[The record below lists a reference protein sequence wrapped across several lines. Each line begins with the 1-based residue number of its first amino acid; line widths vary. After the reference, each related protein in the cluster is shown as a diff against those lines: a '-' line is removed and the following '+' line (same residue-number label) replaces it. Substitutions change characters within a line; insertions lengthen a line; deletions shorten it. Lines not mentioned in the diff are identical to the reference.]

1 MPNIVGVMRDEI
13 IRLSRREIKKQTS
26 TLQKM
31 SAIYRR
37 DIAAL
42 KRQVATLERVS
53 KQTAKRLPAPIQAA
67 NPESPATR
75 MRFVAKG
82 FRSMRHRLGLS
93 AAQLGVL
100 LGVSEQSIYNWES
113 QTTTPRRIQ
122 LPLIARVRTMGKR
135 EALAMIDAK
144 TKPRK
149 STSRR

>member
-1 MPNIVGVMRDEI
+1 MPNIAGVMRDEI

-31 SAIYRR
+31 SVIYRR

-42 KRQVATLERVS
+42 KRQVATLERIS
-53 KQTAKRLPAPIQAA
+53 KQSAKRLPAPTQAV
-67 NPESPATR
+67 NPESSAAG

-122 LPLIARVRTMGKR
+122 LPSIAKVRTMGKR
-135 EALAMIDAK
+135 EALALIDAK
-144 TKPRK
+144 KNPRR
-149 STSRR
+149 STSRQ

>member
-1 MPNIVGVMRDEI
+1 MPNIAGVMRDEI

-42 KRQVATLERVS
+42 KRHVATLERVS
-53 KQTAKRLPAPIQAA
+53 KQTAKRLPAPTQTINA
-67 NPESPATR
+67 ESSATG

-122 LPLIARVRTMGKR
+122 LPLIAKVRTMGKR
-135 EALAMIDAK
+135 EALALVNAK
-144 TKPRK
+144 KK
-149 STSRR
+149 SAR